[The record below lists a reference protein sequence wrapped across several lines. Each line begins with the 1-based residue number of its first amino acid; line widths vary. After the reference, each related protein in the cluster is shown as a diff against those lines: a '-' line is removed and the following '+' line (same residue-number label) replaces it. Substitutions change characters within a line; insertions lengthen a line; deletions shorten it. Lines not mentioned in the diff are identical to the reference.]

1 MPTRNFSSSEGPH
14 LEVINNLEER
24 YLIFGPLGQD
34 GSYLA
39 QQLSSDNKKVVGVIR
54 NSSVIPREYLNE
66 NIDYVRGNIFD
77 STFIYSLLKAYAPT
91 HIYNLASASS
101 VLESY
106 LRLELSL
113 RVNYEFVQTLIE
125 NIEKYRENT
134 ELSIFLLQASSS
146 EMFGPDHQSPI
157 TETTSHDP
165 QSPYAEHKSM
175 AHTLCI
181 NARMNRG
188 IHVGTAILF
197 NHESPRRPLK
207 FVSRKITHGAYLISK
222 GIEKKLVLGNINV
235 KRDWGYAPDFVNGMK
250 KIAYTSSSDDFVIAT
265 GKLHTLDEMCQI
277 AFSAVGIENYKDFL
291 ESDSSFYRT
300 NENSGLIGDF
310 SKAFSE
316 LGWFP
321 SVSFKE
327 MIQLMAK
334 HETYKH

>member
-1 MPTRNFSSSEGPH
+1 MTTDLETRH
-14 LEVINNLEER
+14 
-24 YLIFGPLGQD
+24 LIFGALGQD

-39 QQLSSDNKKVVGVIR
+39 EQLCSDGKQVVGVIR
-54 NSSVIPREYLNE
+54 NSSVIPTEYLID
-66 NIDYVRGNIFD
+66 NIKYVRGDLFD
-77 STFIYSLLKAYAPT
+77 STFVHSLLEEYSPT

-101 VLESY
+101 VSDSY
-106 LRLELSL
+106 LRPDLSL
-113 RVNYEFVQTLIE
+113 KVNFEFVRTLVE
-125 NIEKYRENT
+125 SIEKYRET
-134 ELSIFLLQASSS
+134 TGLEIFLLQASSS

-165 QSPYAEHKSM
+165 RSPYAKHKSM

-181 NARMNRG
+181 NARVDRG
-188 IHVGTAILF
+188 INIGTAILF

-235 KRDWGYAPDFVNGMK
+235 ERDWGYAPDFVNGIN
-250 KIAYTSSSDDFVIAT
+250 KIANSSSSSDYVVAT
-265 GKLHTLDEMCQI
+265 GKLHTLKEMCQI

-310 SKAFSE
+310 SKAFFE
-316 LGWFP
+316 LGWSP
-321 SVSFKE
+321 SISFKE
-327 MIQLMAK
+327 MIELMVK
-334 HETYKH
+334 HETNMHYGD